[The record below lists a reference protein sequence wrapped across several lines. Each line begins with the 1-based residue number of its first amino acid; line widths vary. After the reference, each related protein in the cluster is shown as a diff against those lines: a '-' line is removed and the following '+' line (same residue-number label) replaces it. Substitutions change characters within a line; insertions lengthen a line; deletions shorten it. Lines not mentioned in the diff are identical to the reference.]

1 MTSQPW
7 PCMRA
12 QQLCRALFGDLFGAT
27 ALSRAT
33 APFTATFPR
42 GGARAHPLHLEL
54 LWSSQLSSTPGSS
67 AFPGMSQPHLGI
79 SGHSSAR
86 VCQPAWAL
94 PAVGSLS
101 LGRNSGGAVGLPSLE
116 QVWAMPRVLSQLQG
130 CPWVPAPSDT
140 SGAEPPLLGATSG
153 PPSAGWVQPGWGFLV

>member
-7 PCMRA
+7 PCTRA
-12 QQLCRALFGDLFGAT
+12 QQLCRALFGDLFGATGCAT

-79 SGHSSAR
+79 SRSSCGQRAQQCQGVSACLGTASHGKPFPGEEFKGSCWNAQPGAGLGHA
-86 VCQPAWAL
+86 Q
-94 PAVGSLS
+94 
-101 LGRNSGGAVGLPSLE
+101 GA
-116 QVWAMPRVLSQLQG
+116 
-130 CPWVPAPSDT
+130 VPAP
-140 SGAEPPLLGATSG
+140 GVPLG
-153 PPSAGWVQPGWGFLV
+153 PCSQ